1 MDKMPEQWIDVHDCE
16 TVKTGKDRIGVC
28 KMCRQVT
35 KLSKYG
41 T

>member
-1 MDKMPEQWIDVHDCE
+1 MDKMAEQWIDVHDSE

-35 KLSKYG
+35 ELSKYG

>member
-1 MDKMPEQWIDVHDCE
+1 MDKMPEQWIDVHDSE

-35 KLSKYG
+35 ELSKYG
-41 T
+41 A